1 MAYDGMT
8 RAKPSGPSRA
18 AVAAMLVGRDHEL
31 GLIASFLDYAAAEG
45 AALVFS
51 GEPGVGKTALLDAAV
66 EAAAAAGT
74 QVLRAAG
81 SEFENEAKFSGLS
94 RLLRPVLGELR
105 QLSDAYRHALSV
117 ALGLGHGALSD
128 RLVVSN
134 AVLAL
139 LRQARVARPLLGWHA
154 AGPRQSNA
162 VISSGSGA
170 KAPSRKRLRASTERV
185 LSVRCSRWLAR

>member
-81 SEFENEAKFSGLS
+81 SEFENEAKFSGLQ
-94 RLLRPVLGELR
+94 P
-105 QLSDAYRHALSV
+105 
-117 ALGLGHGALSD
+117 
-128 RLVVSN
+128 
-134 AVLAL
+134 
-139 LRQARVARPLLGWHA
+139 
-154 AGPRQSNA
+154 
-162 VISSGSGA
+162 
-170 KAPSRKRLRASTERV
+170 ASPA
-185 LSVRCSRWLAR
+185 CPG